1 MATLWQKAMYFLGLE
16 DELEQET
23 GEMITA
29 EMAQPVSTPTGGR
42 RVDPP
47 SPRLRPNLDAGV
59 QSDSAAVR
67 SVPGGSTTA
76 EVVVAIDFADAQILA
91 DHLRARRPVAL
102 DLREADTDTVRR
114 LVDFASGITYAL
126 DGTMQKIAHG
136 VILVSPARVNLS
148 LDERERLVGLGLYE
162 LSS

>member
-16 DELEQET
+16 DELETET

-29 EMAQPVSTPTGGR
+29 EMAQPVSTTGGR
-42 RVDPP
+42 RVEPP
-47 SPRLRPNLDAGV
+47 SPRLRPNLDVGV

-67 SVPGGSTTA
+67 SVPGGSATA
-76 EVVVAIDFADAQILA
+76 EIVVAIDFADAQILA

-148 LDERERLVGLGLYE
+148 LDERERLVSLGLYE